1 MDPPPAEIVSLRPL
15 LFPIAAMDIF
25 LVVFAAVRV
34 RACGTGVPIF
44 HVESAG
50 VADVPVVVVFD
61 RFGEWLALLLC
72 LEGLARLGIC

>member
-1 MDPPPAEIVSLRPL
+1 MYPPPAEIVSLRPL

-34 RACGTGVPIF
+34 RACGTGVPIV

-50 VADVPVVVVFD
+50 VADVPVVVALD
-61 RFGEWLALLLC
+61 RV
-72 LEGLARLGIC
+72 